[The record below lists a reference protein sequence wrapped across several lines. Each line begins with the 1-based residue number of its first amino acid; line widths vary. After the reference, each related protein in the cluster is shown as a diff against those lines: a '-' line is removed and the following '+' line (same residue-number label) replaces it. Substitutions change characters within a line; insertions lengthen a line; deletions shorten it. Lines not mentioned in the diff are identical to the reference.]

1 MATSV
6 DGRTSEA
13 SSSSIYYSTL
23 SVPPGR
29 ILVKRS
35 TSFLVVLGVSVF
47 WAGTAFAQTSASFA
61 SITFP
66 GAHAT
71 GARGVNIHG
80 EIVGWFQLRTDCV
93 AEEDGI
99 PFCIDSTNHVQIAT
113 HGFTFLNGK
122 FSRFDFPGATATA
135 ILGVNDLGD
144 FVGTYVKSGLLHGF
158 LRLHTGILKTLDM
171 APAPPFDNGGATA
184 PMGINKFG
192 TVVGNIWSVFGRG
205 PFGGF
210 RWFNGHFTKVDF
222 PGFTEDGVFGNSN
235 TGLLIMQIFDADFW
249 TTGLLNGSDKD
260 ILDSPAMSDTHATGV
275 NSGGDIVGYSRLTG
289 FFAPHV
295 EANEGTTDKEIAP
308 HYLMLAFP
316 GATDTRPNAISD
328 NRSIV
333 GSFSDGTT
341 WHGFLA
347 VLH

>member
-1 MATSV
+1 MFM
-6 DGRTSEA
+6 
-13 SSSSIYYSTL
+13 
-23 SVPPGR
+23 
-29 ILVKRS
+29 KRS
-35 TSFLVVLGVSVF
+35 TSLFSITCFLLTVF
-47 WAGTAFAQTSASFA
+47 AGSAFAQTGASFTA
-61 SITFP
+61 INFP

-80 EIVGWFQLRTDCV
+80 EIVGWFQLRTDCLPQ
-93 AEEDGI
+93 EEGV
-99 PFCIDSTNHVQIAT
+99 PFCIDANNNNSVQFAS
-113 HGFTFLNGK
+113 HGFTYLNGK
-122 FSRFDFPGATATA
+122 FTRFDFPGASATA

-144 FVGTYVKSGLLHGF
+144 FVGTYFKANQTHGF
-158 LRLHTGILKTLDM
+158 LRIHTGVLKTLDI
-171 APAPPFDNGGATA
+171 APPGIGTEGTATT

-192 TVVGNIWSVFGRG
+192 TVVGSLWSVFGGG

-210 RWFNGHFTKVDF
+210 RWFNGHFNKVDF

-275 NSGGDIVGYSRLTG
+275 NSGGDIVGHSQTG

-308 HYLMLAFP
+308 HYVMLTFP

-333 GSFSDGTT
+333 GSFNDGTT
-341 WHGFLA
+341 WHGFVA